1 MRNRVFI
8 ATFVGLLLILASP
21 GIAAE
26 QQEAKT
32 ESKAQARADLQVL
45 VGKIQGK
52 INEGKRSETDLA
64 GEIKEFD
71 ALLAKYKDQK
81 TDDVAKIL
89 LMKAMLYLQ
98 MFENVAKGEA
108 LIGQLKTEF
117 PGTAPAQQGEDMLAS
132 LKIKNGM
139 AIGAKFPDF
148 DEKDLA
154 GKPLSVANYKGKVVL
169 VDFWAT
175 WCGPCVGEL
184 PNVLKAYEKYHQ
196 KGFEILGVSL
206 DSDKAKLTAFI
217 EKQKMPWQQY
227 FDGKGWGNKLA
238 GKYGVSSI
246 PATYLLDGE
255 GKIIAKNLRG
265 EALEVE
271 LAKILEK
278 H

>member
-1 MRNRVFI
+1 M
-8 ATFVGLLLILASP
+8 
-21 GIAAE
+21 
-26 QQEAKT
+26 
-32 ESKAQARADLQVL
+32 
-45 VGKIQGK
+45 
-52 INEGKRSETDLA
+52 
-64 GEIKEFD
+64 
-71 ALLAKYKDQK
+71 
-81 TDDVAKIL
+81 
-89 LMKAMLYLQ
+89 
-98 MFENVAKGEA
+98 
-108 LIGQLKTEF
+108 
-117 PGTAPAQQGEDMLAS
+117 
-132 LKIKNGM
+132 
-139 AIGAKFPDF
+139 
-148 DEKDLA
+148 
-154 GKPLSVANYKGKVVL
+154 
-169 VDFWAT
+169 
-175 WCGPCVGEL
+175 GEL